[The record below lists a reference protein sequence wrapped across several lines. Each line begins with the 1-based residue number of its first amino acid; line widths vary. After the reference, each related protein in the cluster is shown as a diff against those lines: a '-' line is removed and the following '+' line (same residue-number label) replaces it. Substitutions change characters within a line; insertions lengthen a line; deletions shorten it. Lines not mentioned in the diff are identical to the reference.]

1 MLDMHFDYLLVG
13 GGLQNSLI
21 ALAVLEASPAA
32 RLAIVE
38 QAAALGGNHTWCFH
52 SDDISPAATS
62 FVEPLVAHR
71 WPGYEVAFPRL
82 ARSLS
87 TPYAAVTCASLD
99 RTMRARVDA
108 APNATLLLGARAES
122 VTGDGA
128 VLADGRRL
136 TAELVIDARGPERCA
151 VADAH
156 TGYQKFVGLEVSVSV
171 PHGRDRPFLMDA
183 TVEQVDGF
191 RFVYTLPLGPDRLLI
206 EDTYFSDTP
215 TLNVGKITA
224 EVHAYAATRGY
235 QIDKVIRTERGV
247 LPLPWAGAYP
257 APAEGPLVA
266 GYQGG
271 WFHPVTGYSFPVAVR
286 LAEYVANT
294 PLGEVFGPG
303 LAAMA
308 RAHHKQLAY
317 CYRLNKMLFQWF
329 APADRYN
336 VLERFYRL
344 PEATIRRFYALTLTA
359 GDRARIVFGRP
370 PRGLS
375 LRAALRGRSVR

>member
-1 MLDMHFDYLLVG
+1 MFDMHFDYLLVG

-38 QAAALGGNHTWCFH
+38 QATALGGDHTWCFH

-82 ARSLS
+82 TRSLS

-99 RTMRARVDA
+99 RTVRARVDA
-108 APNATLLLGARAES
+108 APNATLLLDARAES
-122 VTGDGA
+122 VSGDS
-128 VLADGRRL
+128 VTLADGRRL

-156 TGYQKFVGLEVSVSV
+156 TGYQKFVGLEVVVSA

-215 TLNVGKITA
+215 TLNVGKVTA
-224 EVHAYAATRGY
+224 EVYAYAAARGY
-235 QIDKVIRTERGV
+235 HIDEVIRTERGV
-247 LPLPWAGAYP
+247 LPLPWAGRHAHSQRQRSEEIHRRTQP
-257 APAEGPLVA
+257 
-266 GYQGG
+266 
-271 WFHPVTGYSFPVAVR
+271 
-286 LAEYVANT
+286 
-294 PLGEVFGPG
+294 GESRQSDP
-303 LAAMA
+303 
-308 RAHHKQLAY
+308 
-317 CYRLNKMLFQWF
+317 
-329 APADRYN
+329 
-336 VLERFYRL
+336 
-344 PEATIRRFYALTLTA
+344 
-359 GDRARIVFGRP
+359 RARTAI
-370 PRGLS
+370 RGDQERGARLHS
-375 LRAALRGRSVR
+375 LRTRWRVLQCGCIPVGRSPRPDRRR